1 MYQTNPTQTS
11 QNPKGRDAAIQIGAT
26 DRGEL
31 LALAKQSI
39 EKEHA
44 AILAGDE
51 ATAIEAWQMY
61 DEICYRLNGNTNFAS
76 QCKPDGGT
84 YVAEQH
90 CRATPGDVPMW
101 GQVGEFLIEAD
112 GVRSIV
118 EFCAGYGGMDVF
130 HMEFHAV
137 DLCKPFISHTGY
149 QSHFFSICYG
159 LTVDVVAKEIF
170 HEFLIRKNGRVV
182 IAPEYRQRFDDGM
195 EKLMRSLNV
204 GEEKE
209 IGCYEEANGQI
220 SFAF

>member
-11 QNPKGRDAAIQIGAT
+11 KNPKGRDAAIQIGAT
-26 DRGEL
+26 DREEL

-39 EKEHA
+39 EKRHA
-44 AILAGDE
+44 AILARDE
-51 ATAIEAWQMY
+51 ATAIEAWQDY

-76 QCKPDGGT
+76 QCGPDGGK
-84 YVAEQH
+84 YVTEQH

-101 GQVGEFLIEAD
+101 GQVGEFLIEVD
-112 GVRSIV
+112 GMRAIV
-118 EFCAGYGGMDVF
+118 EFSAGYGGMNF
-130 HMEFHAV
+130 SHMEFHAV
-137 DLCKPFISHTGY
+137 DLHKPFISHTGY

-159 LTVDVVAKEIF
+159 RTVDVAAKEFF

-182 IAPEYRQRFDDGM
+182 ITPEYRQHFDDDM
-195 EKLMRSLNV
+195 EKLRRSLNV
-204 GEEKE
+204 GEGKE